1 MYEQYW
7 HLNRNPFEDTSSP
20 DFFYRSQHH
29 HTALLKLRYL
39 VENRKGA
46 GLLVGGSGYGKSY
59 LASMLRYE
67 LPEDYGP
74 FVNLVFP
81 QMSASEIL
89 AYLAVELG
97 ADESAIGGHDSGL
110 DRTIRQIENQL
121 KHYTSQQRHPVIII
135 DEAHLIEDWKVFQ
148 SLQLLLNYQDQPEIS
163 FSLILI
169 GNRSLLPRV
178 ARLKPFDERL
188 AVKSLLRPFSR
199 EETAEYIAHRMG
211 VAGVNQEVF
220 DSEAI
225 NEIFALSEGVPRK
238 INRICDLALLV
249 GYADGLS
256 GLSGSHVAAV
266 SQELTTV
273 VPD

>member
-7 HLNRNPFEDTSSP
+7 QLNRNPFEDSTSP

-46 GLLVGGSGYGKSY
+46 GLLVGGSGYGKTY

-67 LPEDYGP
+67 LPEGYGP
-74 FVNLVFP
+74 FVHLVFP
-81 QMSASEIL
+81 QMSPAEIL

-97 ADESAIGGHDSGL
+97 ADESAVGSHDSGL
-110 DRTIRQIENQL
+110 DRTIRQIEKQL
-121 KHYTSQQRHPVIII
+121 KHYTAQQQHPVIII

-178 ARLKPFDERL
+178 ARLKPFDDRL
-188 AVKSLLRPFSR
+188 AVKSLLSPLSR
-199 EETAEYIAHRMG
+199 EETAKYIAHRMD
-211 VAGVNQEVF
+211 VAGVQQGVF
-220 DSEAI
+220 DSNAI
-225 NEIFALSEGVPRK
+225 DEIFVLSEGVPRK
-238 INRICDLALLV
+238 INRICDLTLLV
-249 GYADGLS
+249 GYADGMTELT
-256 GLSGSHVAAV
+256 GAHVAAV

-273 VPD
+273 IPD